1 MPDFVT
7 VSVTNQ
13 IKTTNQNLISS
24 PTDLLHSLQTLQ
36 TLMLYNHLANPLENN
51 LLFCMSI
58 SCSEMDFFI
67 STSEQVCPSDRKR
80 TDGHINR
87 TKHAEHQTGRKSRR
101 GHRTGKGPMDTST
114 EQKNGSSNIRKDHKK
129 PQRRKI
135 PNVKQSGTLGT
146 SEHHKAMTINPMQ
159 KRRFPMSNNQGHWER
174 TDIAKQ

>member
-1 MPDFVT
+1 MPNFVT

-67 STSEQVCPSDRKR
+67 STSEQVCPSVLFLS
-80 TDGHINR
+80 DGHINR
-87 TKHAEHQTGRKSRR
+87 TKHAEYQTGRKSRR
-101 GHRTGKGPMDTST
+101 GHRTEKGPIGTST
-114 EQKNGSSNIRKDHKK
+114 EQNTLNIRQEEKADGAIGQKK
-129 PQRRKI
+129 GR
-135 PNVKQSGTLGT
+135 
-146 SEHHKAMTINPMQ
+146 
-159 KRRFPMSNNQGHWER
+159 
-174 TDIAKQ
+174 

>member
-58 SCSEMDFFI
+58 SCSEMDALRPTEI
-67 STSEQVCPSDRKR
+67 VPGMGIARVPSF
-80 TDGHINR
+80 
-87 TKHAEHQTGRKSRR
+87 KS
-101 GHRTGKGPMDTST
+101 GMVWDASY
-114 EQKNGSSNIRKDHKK
+114 
-129 PQRRKI
+129 
-135 PNVKQSGTLGT
+135 LLC
-146 SEHHKAMTINPMQ
+146 
-159 KRRFPMSNNQGHWER
+159 
-174 TDIAKQ
+174 

>member
-67 STSEQVCPSDRKR
+67 STSEQVCPSVLFLS
-80 TDGHINR
+80 DGHTNR
-87 TKHAEHQTGRKSRR
+87 TKHAEYQTRRKSRR
-101 GHRTGKGPMDTST
+101 GHRTEKGLMGTAT
-114 EQKNGSSNIRKDHKK
+114 EQNTLNIRQEEKADGAIGQKK
-129 PQRRKI
+129 
-135 PNVKQSGTLGT
+135 G
-146 SEHHKAMTINPMQ
+146 
-159 KRRFPMSNNQGHWER
+159 
-174 TDIAKQ
+174 

>member
-67 STSEQVCPSDRKR
+67 STSEQVCPSVLFLS
-80 TDGHINR
+80 DGHINR
-87 TKHAEHQTGRKSRR
+87 TKHAEYQTGRKSRR
-101 GHRTGKGPMDTST
+101 GHRTEKGLMGTAT
-114 EQKNGSSNIRKDHKK
+114 EQNTLNIRQEEKADEAIGQKK
-129 PQRRKI
+129 GR
-135 PNVKQSGTLGT
+135 
-146 SEHHKAMTINPMQ
+146 
-159 KRRFPMSNNQGHWER
+159 
-174 TDIAKQ
+174 

>member
-67 STSEQVCPSDRKR
+67 STSEQVCSSDRKRTDGHINRTKHAEHQTGRKTDGPSDRKR
-80 TDGHINR
+80 ADGHINR

-101 GHRTGKGPMDTST
+101 GHRTEKGPMGTSI
-114 EQKNGSSNIRKDHKK
+114 EQNTLNIRQEEKADGAIGQKKDRWTH
-129 PQRRKI
+129 QQ
-135 PNVKQSGTLGT
+135 N
-146 SEHHKAMTINPMQ
+146 
-159 KRRFPMSNNQGHWER
+159 R
-174 TDIAKQ
+174 TR